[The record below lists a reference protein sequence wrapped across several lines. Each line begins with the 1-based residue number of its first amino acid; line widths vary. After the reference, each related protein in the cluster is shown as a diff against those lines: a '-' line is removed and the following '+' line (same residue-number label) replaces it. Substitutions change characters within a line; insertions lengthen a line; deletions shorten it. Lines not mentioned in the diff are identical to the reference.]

1 MPLTPS
7 FSVSQPI
14 GKNNTVTITD
24 TSTGSDPLVISRKLY
39 LRKSDGTYITLGGAT
54 DYIPWSIAVAS
65 IDIDTLDKDYAL
77 RITVEW
83 LRVSNVQYSEF
94 NIYGL
99 TAYNEDFDYQL
110 TSVLCSNQLLV
121 NDNHFLDSKSE
132 LRLLIDAGNQAIE
145 TAGDLTSAQLCYDQ
159 ATDLRVN
166 SQYYF
171 NSIQS

>member
-7 FSVSQPI
+7 FSVSQPL
-14 GKNNTVTITD
+14 GQNNTVTITD
-24 TSTGSDPLVISRKLY
+24 TSTGSDPNIDSRRLY
-39 LRKSDGTYITLGGAT
+39 LRKSDGTYITLGGNE
-54 DYIPWSIAVAS
+54 DYIPWDIEIAS
-65 IDIDTLDKDYAL
+65 IDVDTLDKDYAL

-83 LRVSNVQYSEF
+83 LDGTTIVESTF

-110 TSVLCSNQLLV
+110 TSIMCSNQLLT
-121 NDNHFLDSKSE
+121 NDNSFLDNKSQ
-132 LRLLIDAGNQAIE
+132 LRLFIDAGNQAIE

-159 ATDLRVN
+159 GTALRVN

-171 NSIQS
+171 NAIQS

>member
-1 MPLTPS
+1 MA
-7 FSVSQPI
+7 V
-14 GKNNTVTITD
+14 
-24 TSTGSDPLVISRKLY
+24 LY
-39 LRKSDGTYITLGGAT
+39 S
-54 DYIPWSIAVAS
+54 SS
-65 IDIDTLDKDYAL
+65 
-77 RITVEW
+77 
-83 LRVSNVQYSEF
+83 

-110 TSVLCSNQLLV
+110 TSILCSNQQLV

-171 NSIQS
+171 NAIQS